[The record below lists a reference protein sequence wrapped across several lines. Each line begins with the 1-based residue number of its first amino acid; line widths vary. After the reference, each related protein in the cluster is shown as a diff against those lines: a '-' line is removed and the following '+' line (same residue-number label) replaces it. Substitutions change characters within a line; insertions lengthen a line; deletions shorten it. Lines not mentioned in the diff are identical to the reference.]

1 MIGHENHENT
11 LDRFSKVEIKCIST
25 ALLQIPVTS
34 MPTLQYPL
42 FHVTL
47 PRDHV
52 TCLCDD
58 QLRQCGGLK
67 KLFRSY
73 KMYPVRG

>member
-1 MIGHENHENT
+1 MIGHANHENT

-25 ALLQIPVTS
+25 ALFQIPVTS
-34 MPTLQYPL
+34 MPTLQYS
-42 FHVTL
+42 HVTV

-52 TCLCDD
+52 TVLCDD

-67 KLFRSY
+67 KYFWI
-73 KMYPVRG
+73 